1 MAELPTIVQP
11 ISFEETFQKKLK
23 DFTKAYQAK
32 VPDFKT
38 PTPAD
43 PLYHI
48 IAEIALS
55 ELIGS
60 QRISQAGLA
69 QLLKYSKDLE
79 FLFKS
84 KVQPG
89 ESYEEFAERA
99 INELALV
106 STAGTVAQYKAGTFV
121 FGRIS
126 YEEDKETKVAKVR
139 GAYVEPAG
147 QGKLLIHILT
157 NTGRDDLNNLILEKL
172 AATFAGEEVRPALD
186 NVTFQLA
193 RSVNVPIQGTV
204 FLKPGYTAAYKKTI
218 EETFRA
224 RWEQEKV
231 LGWQPTTSWVVK
243 ELHQA
248 GVKSIK
254 LTNPSTDTVVPASQF
269 ASIDTMDLTYI
280 EAQK

>member
-1 MAELPTIVQP
+1 MAELPTIVEP
-11 ISFEETFQKKLK
+11 ISFEQTFQKKLNS
-23 DFTKAYQAK
+23 FTTAYQAQ

-43 PLYHI
+43 PVYHI

-89 ESYEEFAERA
+89 ETYEDFAERM
-99 INELALV
+99 INGLGLV
-106 STAGTVAQYKAGTFV
+106 STAGTAAQYKALTFLY
-121 FGRIS
+121 GILS
-126 YEEDKETKVAKVR
+126 YKDGDAAKIAKVR
-139 GAYVEPAG
+139 GAYVQAAG
-147 QGKLLIHILT
+147 QGQLLVHLLT
-157 NTGRDDLNNLILEKL
+157 NTDRPDLNTLILDKL
-172 AATFAGEEVRPALD
+172 AAVFKGEEVRPALD
-186 NVTFQLA
+186 SVFFQLA
-193 RSVNVPIQGTV
+193 NAVRVPIQGV
-204 FLKPGYTAAYKKTI
+204 VYLKPGYTVEYQKTL

-243 ELHQA
+243 ELHQT
-248 GVKSIK
+248 GVKSVL
-254 LTNPSTDTVVPASQF
+254 LTNPSTDTPVAEKEY
-269 ASIDTMDLTYI
+269 AAIDRI
-280 EAQK
+280 ELVYVEATK